1 MSQNIPLSLAA
12 VLLVSYFIGSIP
24 WGYLIG
30 RANGIDIRKFGSHNI
45 GATNVTRVLGAVPG
59 RICFVLDFLKG
70 WFPVVFF
77 GSARAASH
85 LALTPGWCALLAAAA
100 AVLGHVFPVWLKF
113 KGGKGV
119 ATSIGA
125 CLAMAFWAVVI
136 GALAWFIVYKKTLV
150 VAIASLTLAVVTP
163 LSALILRL
171 TGLSYIP
178 WQAIVLM
185 FLLGA
190 LIVLRHRENI
200 QRLLKGEENSFQKKA

>member
-1 MSQNIPLSLAA
+1 MSQNLPLSLTV
-12 VLLVSYFIGSIP
+12 VLLVSYLIGSIP

-30 RANGIDIRKFGSHNI
+30 RANGIDIRKHGSHNI
-45 GATNVTRVLGAVPG
+45 GATNVTRVLGAGPG
-59 RICFVLDFLKG
+59 RLCFVLDFLKG

-119 ATSIGA
+119 ATSIGV
-125 CLAMAFWAVVI
+125 CLAMAFWPMVI
-136 GALAWFIVYKKTLV
+136 GAVAWFIVYKKTLV

-163 LSALILRL
+163 LSALVLRL
-171 TGLSYIP
+171 TGLSYIH
-178 WQAIVLM
+178 WHAIILM

-190 LIVLRHRENI
+190 LIILRHKDNI
-200 QRLLKGEENSFQKKA
+200 LRLRKGEENSFQKQA